1 VSFPI
6 DDVYWLQVRDYLQQ
20 YAQPLDAML
29 APGEFFELFP
39 GTYPYSVSP
48 ALSSEQLAF
57 AVIHKGQIAEIH
69 APLGAEIAHR
79 FYPVYANAVFVVYAR
94 EPITEFFAT
103 DENDLKALFEQMDA
117 VDRFYDLE
125 GSNQPAAAMIITHNR
140 PDALDRSLPQILA
153 LNIPV
158 VVVDNGSDTE
168 QAKQNQAIVDR
179 YAVPLLKL
187 PQYRP
192 AAAMNAGISYW
203 LNDPSIRWISCFQDA
218 VEVKPETIALL
229 QKVQDLQ
236 ERPLLVGDDDPNHAT
251 VRSDSINGIPVKLKL
266 SSSGVHFHAHRDYW
280 ASLLPIP
287 VAAAPGEEEE
297 TLTATDENGWITTW
311 SPESIV
317 KRGSYVVCVPGL
329 VNALKS
335 SQLTIQAQVQPGVQ
349 PSIQSSEQLHLGDR
363 DSLAGVRV
371 LIDGYNLQLTKGT
384 GIKTYGLSLIQA
396 LTELGAEIDV
406 LLSRSAYKKNAVL
419 DEVYFFDNQEKD
431 RNLLFVLKGLIKSLS
446 GPLYRAKRRDTSSN
460 LVVKRGQYSDDFLR
474 YATSFNLPQCY
485 DLANVLYKKLKIGT
499 QITIPEKIDI
509 WHATYPL
516 PIQVRGAKKITTI
529 HDLIPL
535 RLPYATLD
543 DKESFYYKT
552 QDALK
557 ESAAIIA
564 VSEHTKQD
572 LLTYFD
578 VDPNRITVTYQP
590 IALRPLDGGDTD
602 EEVEFFLRQYG
613 LESQNYLLFVGAI
626 EPKKN
631 VGRLLDAYAT
641 LDAEMPLI
649 IAGKKG
655 WLWEEELSKTAYL
668 FDQKRSKKQVRLL
681 EYVSTNALRYL
692 YRGAYCFVFP
702 SLYEGFGL
710 PPVEAMTFGCP
721 VITSNV
727 SCLPEVCGNA
737 ALYVDPYDV
746 KDIRRKLEQILS
758 DRPLRDRL
766 AKAGQQ
772 NARNFSM
779 EKYMQRLHQAYQS
792 ALR

>member
-1 VSFPI
+1 MTFPI
-6 DDVYWLQVRDYLQQ
+6 DDLYWLQVRDFLQQ
-20 YAQPLDAML
+20 HAQPLDAIL
-29 APGEFFELFP
+29 APGEFFEPFP

-48 ALSSEQLAF
+48 ALSLEQFAF
-57 AVIHKGQIAEIH
+57 AVIHKGQIAEIY
-69 APLGAEIAHR
+69 APLGAEIVHK
-79 FYPVYANAVFVVYAR
+79 FHPVYANAVFVVYAR
-94 EPITEFFAT
+94 SPITEFLAT
-103 DENDLKALFEQMDA
+103 DENDLKALFERMDA
-117 VDRFYDLE
+117 IDRFYDLE
-125 GSNQPAAAMIITHNR
+125 GNIQPAAAVVLTHNR
-140 PDALDRSLPQILA
+140 PDALDRSLPQVLA

-158 VVVDNGSDTE
+158 VVVDNGSE
-168 QAKQNQAIVDR
+168 GEKAAQNQALADR
-179 YAVPLLKL
+179 HQVQLLKL
-187 PQYRP
+187 PQFRP
-192 AAAMNAGISYW
+192 AAALSAGVSYW
-203 LNDPSIRWISCFQDA
+203 LNDPSIRWISCFQDTA
-218 VEVKPETIALL
+218 EVRPETIALL
-229 QKVQDLQ
+229 QKVQDPQ
-236 ERPLLVGDDDPNHAT
+236 ERPLLVGDDDPDHAT
-251 VRSDSINGIPVKLKL
+251 VRSDSVNGIPVKLKL

-287 VAAAPGEEEE
+287 VSTPPGDEEE

-311 SPESIV
+311 SPRSIV
-317 KRGSYVVCVPGL
+317 KRGGYVVCVPGL
-329 VNALKS
+329 VNAS
-335 SQLTIQAQVQPGVQ
+335 ESTTLTVQPRSQ
-349 PSIQSSEQLHLGDR
+349 PKSQPKIQPIAASHTDDSN
-363 DSLAGVRV
+363 SLAGVRV

-419 DEVYFFDNQEKD
+419 DEVYFFDNQDKD
-431 RNLLFVLKGLIKSLS
+431 RNLLFVLKGLLKSLS
-446 GPLYRAKRRDTSSN
+446 GPLYRARRRDTSSN
-460 LVVKRGQYSDDFLR
+460 LVVKRGQYSDDFLK
-474 YATSFNLPQCY
+474 YAASFNLPQCY
-485 DLANVLYKKLKIGT
+485 DLANVLYKKLKIST
-499 QITIPEKIDI
+499 QITVPEKIDI

-552 QDALK
+552 EAALK

-572 LLTYFD
+572 ILTYFE
-578 VDPNRITVTYQP
+578 VDPDRIIVTYQP
-590 IALRPLDGGDTD
+590 IALKPLDDGDTD
-602 EEVEFFLRQYG
+602 EEVEFFLQQYG
-613 LESQNYLLFVGAI
+613 LEPQNYLLFVGAI

-641 LDAEMPLI
+641 LDTEMPLI

-655 WLWEEELSKTAYL
+655 WLWEEELGKTAYL

-721 VITSNV
+721 VITSNA

-746 KDIRRKLEQILS
+746 KDIRRKLEQVLS

-772 NARNFSM
+772 NSRNFSM
-779 EKYMQRLHQAYQS
+779 EKYVQRLHQAYRT
-792 ALR
+792 ALG